1 VIRVLLV
8 DDQELVRKGFSRLLR
23 DVEDIEV
30 VGEAADGATAVA
42 LALET
47 KPDVALMDVRMPGMD
62 GVEATAQIIRDTPS
76 VRVLMLTTFDLD
88 EAVHRALQAGA
99 SGFLLKDT
107 PYDQLIHAIRV
118 VSRGDAALAPSVT
131 RRLIESFAPPPV
143 LTEPDAA
150 RLSRLTDRELE
161 VLRLI
166 AQGMSNAEIGEALF
180 LSEATVKTHVGRL
193 LRKLGCRD
201 RVQAVVFASRAG
213 FIPRP

>member
-1 VIRVLLV
+1 
-8 DDQELVRKGFSRLLR
+8 
-23 DVEDIEV
+23 
-30 VGEAADGATAVA
+30 
-42 LALET
+42 
-47 KPDVALMDVRMPGMD
+47 
-62 GVEATAQIIRDTPS
+62 
-76 VRVLMLTTFDLD
+76 MLTTFDLD
-88 EAVHRALQAGA
+88 EAVHRALEAGA

-118 VSRGDAALAPSVT
+118 VSRGDVGARTIGHPATDRVLRPAAGPH
-131 RRLIESFAPPPV
+131 RD
-143 LTEPDAA
+143 DAA

-201 RVQAVVFASRAG
+201 RVQAVVFAFRTG
-213 FIPRP
+213 FIPRT